1 MRILLVEDDRTL
13 ADGLQR
19 ALRQDGYAV
28 DWSAD
33 GQDADGL
40 LTVQDFDLVILDLSL
55 PGLDG
60 LGVLRALRARN
71 TATPVLILTAR
82 GELDDRIRGLDLG
95 ADDYMT
101 KPFDLPE
108 LEARVRALLRR
119 SAGLAS
125 PEIVLGPLSFD
136 SVGRTA
142 TVDGKGL
149 ELPRRELSVLEILMA
164 RAGKVVSK
172 EQIASHIFDYDDEA
186 GLDAIQLYVHRLRRK
201 LESAGVEIRTVRGLG
216 YLMEKP

>member
-33 GQDADGL
+33 GRDADGL
-40 LTVQDFDLVILDLSL
+40 LTVQDFDLVILDLTL

-60 LGVLRALRARN
+60 LGVLKALRTRKK
-71 TATPVLILTAR
+71 ATPVLILTAR

-119 SAGLAS
+119 GAGLAN
-125 PEIVLGPLSFD
+125 PEIVLGQLAFD

-142 TVDGKGL
+142 TVGGKGL

-172 EQIASHIFDYDDEA
+172 EQIADHIFDYDDEA

-201 LESAGVEIRTVRGLG
+201 LEPAGVEIRTVRGLG